1 MLSTLAI
8 TVAFLTGVGRGD
20 TTLQQQP
27 VIWEDLADTDVF
39 RVNDT
44 FYYSASTMHYSPGAP
59 ILSSK
64 DLVHWE
70 FIGHSVPTLDW
81 GPKYSLQDGS
91 AYVQGIYAS
100 TLRSRPS
107 DGQWFWVGC
116 VEHGSS
122 YVYTASDPTGDWT
135 QLSQISDECYYDC
148 GLLFDEDETPYVAY
162 GSSEIKVAQLSDD
175 LKSQV
180 SAESVYTYDNSAEGS
195 RMYKVDGTYY
205 ILNIDPSSRIQYALK
220 SDSPFGPY
228 DSAIVSNSPACPS
241 DVGDPPHQGGIVD
254 DGQGNWY
261 YMAFCD
267 SYPGGRVPVLA
278 PIEFNDQGFPQL
290 ADINTWPSSVTVP
303 LDEVPTPD
311 FSYTDSFAGS
321 SLSAQWEWNHNP
333 DTSAYS
339 VDNALTLNTV
349 TVTDDLYLARNTLTH
364 RALGPSSAA
373 TIELD
378 FSNMQSGDRAG
389 LVMLRDISAWVGVID
404 NGDSR
409 VVGVWKGLTMTS
421 QDGGGWS
428 TADTGSLETSEDVGS
443 STEMIYL
450 RAWANFRPSSDK
462 FVQFSY
468 STDGTTFLDIGSPFV
483 IGTEWPFFMG
493 YRYGIFNFA
502 TEALG
507 GSVKVSSFTMEAV

>member
-8 TVAFLTGVGRGD
+8 TVALLTGAGRGD

-27 VIWEDLADTDVF
+27 VIWEDLADTDIF

-81 GPKYSLQDGS
+81 GSKYSLQDGS

-100 TLRSRPS
+100 TIRARPS

-116 VEHGSS
+116 VEYSS
-122 YVYTASDPTGDWT
+122 TYVYTASGPTEDWT
-135 QLSQISDECYYDC
+135 QLAHIPECYYDS
-148 GLLFDEDETPYVAY
+148 GLLFDDDGTPYVAY

-175 LKSQV
+175 LKSHV
-180 SAESVYTYDNSAEGS
+180 RAESVYTYDNSAEGS
-195 RMYKVDGTYY
+195 RMYKIDGTYY
-205 ILNIDPSSRIQYALK
+205 ILNIDPTSRIQYALK

-254 DGQGNWY
+254 DGDGNWY

-278 PIEFNDQGFPQL
+278 PIVFNDQGFPQL
-290 ADINTWPSSVTVP
+290 ADVNTWPSSVTVP
-303 LDEVPTPD
+303 LDEVSTPD
-311 FSYTDSFAGS
+311 FSYTDSFTGS
-321 SLSAQWEWNHNP
+321 GLSAQWEWNHNP

-339 VDNALTLNTV
+339 LDNGLILNTV
-349 TVTDDLYLARNTLTH
+349 TVTDDLYQARNTLTH

-378 FSNMQSGDRAG
+378 FSSMQSGDRAG
-389 LVMLRDISAWVGVID
+389 LVILRDSSAWVGVID
-404 NGDSR
+404 NGDSK
-409 VVGVWKGLTMTS
+409 VVGVWKGLDMTS
-421 QDGGGWS
+421 GDGGWS
-428 TADTGSLETSEDVGS
+428 TVDTGSLETSEDIGD
-443 STEMIYL
+443 STVIYL
-450 RAWANFRPSSDK
+450 RARGNFRPSSDK
-462 FVQFSY
+462 TVQFSY
-468 STDGTTFLDIGSPFV
+468 STDGSTFSDIGEPFV
-483 IGTEWPFFMG
+483 MNTEWEFFMG

-502 TEALG
+502 TESLG
-507 GSVKVSSFTMEAV
+507 GSVKVSSFTMEAVEE